1 MLCSIT
7 QKYEEIEN
15 VQKWNLMEVIK
26 KSYQCKGKSDGT
38 PEDQRRA
45 LWFTL
50 YRLMLTRE
58 TFNLLYWFDEVRHQH
73 KVKLVDG
80 PMLISLVSR
89 SNTIDHKHGCLVV

>member
-58 TFNLLYWFDEVRHQH
+58 TFNLLYWFDEVSCNRASQRHKLHQH

-80 PMLISLVSR
+80 PMLLEI
-89 SNTIDHKHGCLVV
+89 